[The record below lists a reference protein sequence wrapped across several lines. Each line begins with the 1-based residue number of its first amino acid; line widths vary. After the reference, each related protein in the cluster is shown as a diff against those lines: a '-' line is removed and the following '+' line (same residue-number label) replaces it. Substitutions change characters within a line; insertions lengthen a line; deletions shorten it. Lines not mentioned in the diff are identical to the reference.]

1 MRRIVNT
8 ILSIVALFI
17 LFNCSDKEIENNI
30 NLVCSV
36 EKPIE
41 DLSWL
46 KSKIE
51 IINNSTEL
59 SKYNYIVQIKHN
71 NEMKF
76 VLANCN
82 PAINSVFEVKNCS
95 GITTNIVGSRV
106 EDVPFETFE
115 QGTIIWKSNQIECQF
130 Q

>member
-1 MRRIVNT
+1 MKKRVYLKLIFLLPL
-8 ILSIVALFI
+8 ILIGC
-17 LFNCSDKEIENNI
+17 NEKEIENDL

-36 EKPIE
+36 EKPTE

-46 KSKIE
+46 KSEIE
-51 IINNSTEL
+51 TINNSTEF
-59 SKYNYIVQIKHN
+59 SKYNYIVQIMHN
-71 NEMKF
+71 DETKF

-95 GITTNIVGSRV
+95 GITTNIVGSGA
-106 EDVPFETFE
+106 EDVPLETFE